1 MKILV
6 VNWTWHP
13 SGGDWTYIENL
24 TNLYQDNGHQVIPF
38 AMKHESNY
46 INEFSKFFIKNID
59 YKKLLKK
66 NKIASGIEVLS
77 KSIYSFEAIDRLKAL
92 LLYTKIDL
100 AHINIIHRYIT
111 PSILKVLKEAKI
123 PIVWTLHDYTIICP
137 ESTFI
142 SNGKICEACKG
153 NKFYN
158 AGLKKCKKQSFLAS
172 SVASLDNYVHH
183 YLDYYDYVD
192 AFICPSKFLYQKFK
206 DFGFKENKLHQIYHS
221 YQAREINE
229 IFSRETIKRERF
241 ILFIGRL
248 EKIKGVHT
256 LLNAMLLCKDIKLKV
271 IGYGSQEGEL
281 KSFVSKHQLSNVSFL
296 GKKNKKEILECLS
309 KADFLICPSEWYEVL
324 GFTII
329 EAMMM
334 KKPVIGANIGAIPET
349 VINNET
355 GLLFT
360 VGNSEMLAQQIKK
373 LYNDKELIR
382 FLGDNAE
389 LHIKELTN
397 PDKYY
402 QNLQTLIPTL
412 HQKEQLV

>member
-24 TNLYQDNGHQVIPF
+24 SNLYQQNGHAVIPF
-38 AMKHESNY
+38 AMKHEANY
-46 INEFSKFFIKNID
+46 ANEFSKFFIKNID

-66 NKIASGIEVLS
+66 NKISSGLEVLT
-77 KSIYSFEAIDRLKAL
+77 KSIYSFEAIERLKKL
-92 LLYTKIDL
+92 LLHVKIDI

-153 NKFYN
+153 NKFFN

-183 YLDYYDYVD
+183 YLNYYDYVD

-221 YQAREINE
+221 YEAEEIDE
-229 IFSRETIKRERF
+229 IFNKEAIKKERF
-241 ILFIGRL
+241 ILYVGRL

-256 LLNAMLLCKDIKLKV
+256 LLNAMLLCKNIKLKI
-271 IGYGSQEGEL
+271 IGYGSQELEL
-281 KSFVSKHQLSNVSFL
+281 KSFVEQHQLSNVTFL
-296 GKKNKKEILECLS
+296 GKRNKKEILEYLS
-309 KADFLICPSEWYEVL
+309 EAEFLICPSEWYEVL

-334 KKPVIGANIGAIPET
+334 RKPVIGANIGAIPET

-355 GLLFT
+355 GLLFN
-360 VGNSEMLAQQIKK
+360 VGNSEMLAKQIKV
-373 LYNDKELIR
+373 LYNDEELIR
-382 FLGDNAE
+382 ILGNNAE

-397 PDKYY
+397 PYKYY
-402 QNLQTLIPTL
+402 QSLQNILPIL
-412 HQKEQLV
+412 QQKEQLV